1 MKSSVLIPSLV
12 LLLCAVSGC
21 GTPGPARD
29 EREPITASDLTDAD
43 RRARARLELASAYFS
58 RGQMETALDEVKL
71 ALQARPELVEA
82 YNLRGLIHAA
92 MGDARLAEASYRHA
106 LQIQARD
113 ADTLHNYG
121 WFLCQQKRF
130 DESWVQFQAA
140 LAQPQY
146 RGAARTFA
154 AKGVCQTRAG
164 LWLEAEGSF
173 MRSFELDPSDPST
186 AMSLSEVLYRRADFE
201 RARFYVAR
209 VNAQPETTNAQSLWL
224 ALRIENKLGNT
235 ARVSEFGA
243 QLQVRY
249 PQSPEA
255 ARFERRGF
263 DE

>member
-1 MKSSVLIPSLV
+1 MKASFAASALMLA
-12 LLLCAVSGC
+12 LCTLAGC
-21 GTPGPARD
+21 GAPGAVRD
-29 EREPITASDLTDAD
+29 EREPVTASDLTDTD
-43 RRARARLELASAYFS
+43 RRARARIELASAYFS

-71 ALQARPELVEA
+71 ALQARPDLVEA

-92 MGDARLAEASYRHA
+92 MGDSQLAEASYKHA

-130 DESWVQFQAA
+130 DESWLQFQAA

-154 AKGVCQTRAG
+154 AKGICQTRAG

-173 MRSFELDPSDPST
+173 MRSFELDPADPST
-186 AMSLSEVLYRRADFE
+186 AMSLSEVLYRRGDFE

-209 VNAQPETTNAQSLWL
+209 VNAQVETTNAQSLWL

-235 ARVSEFGA
+235 GRVSEFGA
-243 QLQVRY
+243 QLQARY
-249 PQSPEA
+249 PQSPES